1 MLAAAGV
8 AVVAAAGAGFAAGTA
23 VGGGG
28 TQPEDVLP
36 DTVVAYVDVDL
47 DPPAQQKVNLVRLLG
62 QFGGV
67 KREYGGEPDLRSVA
81 VDWLLKGSALADA
94 DVEAWVGDRVGLGVS
109 WDPDAE
115 ALTPVAALQV
125 TDERAA
131 VSDLRRVV
139 KPDQIA
145 TVDGYVVVTGDLF
158 AEFDALG
165 PLDGVAGSDLPGSQS
180 AADVVAAGES
190 SPLSASSAFT
200 TVFDHLDDGLVTM
213 YLNGDRMAEAG
224 DQVAGSL
231 GLVGPGLSDIFSRWS
246 TSGQAGA
253 VFRAEPDALELLAW
267 SSVAPPGGGARAQL
281 AGTLPEST
289 LVAVETT
296 GGSMLVTE
304 RWDQFLRAAVADGTS
319 PKDIDRAVTDL
330 EAQYG
335 LRLPG
340 DLETMAGEDA
350 VLAVDGEGLLTGVPG
365 IGLRSVTDPAAGAD
379 VASRIEAGLAD
390 VTGGFG
396 ITAQGLDD
404 GFVIATTDAYAE
416 QLAAGDG
423 TLGADA
429 DFRAAVPD
437 APSATTVIWVNF
449 SPVKG
454 FASLAAPDSA
464 DLITPLQAFGF
475 TISPDDGGSMV
486 RARLVFDEGDTT

>member
-1 MLAAAGV
+1 VLAIAGT
-8 AVVAAAGAGFAAGTA
+8 AVVAAASAGFAAGTA

-67 KREYGGEPDLRSVA
+67 KRQYGSEPDLRSVA

-94 DVEAWVGDRVGLGVS
+94 DVNAWIGDRVGLGVS
-109 WDPDAE
+109 WDPEAE

-131 VSDLRRVV
+131 VSDLKGVV
-139 KPDQIA
+139 APDQVA
-145 TVDGYVVVTGDLF
+145 VVDGYIIVTGDLF
-158 AEFDALG
+158 AEFDALDS
-165 PLDGVAGSDLPGSQS
+165 LDGVVGSDGLGSQS
-180 AADVVAAGES
+180 AADVVAAGQS
-190 SPLSASSAFT
+190 APLSASPAFT
-200 TVFDHLDDGLVTM
+200 TVFDRLDDGLATM
-213 YLNGDRMAEAG
+213 YVNGDRMAELG

-231 GLVGPGLSDIFSRWS
+231 GPVGPGFSDVFSRWGR
-246 TSGQAGA
+246 SGQAGA

-267 SSVAPPGGGARAQL
+267 SSVAPPGGGERAQL

-296 GGSMLVTE
+296 GGSSLVTE
-304 RWDQFLRAAVADGTS
+304 RWNQVGRALGVDGAT
-319 PKDIDRAVTDL
+319 PKDFDSAVTDL

-365 IGLRSVTDPAAGAD
+365 IGLRSVTDPVAGTD
-379 VASRIEAGLAD
+379 VASRVEARLAD

-396 ITAQGLDD
+396 ITAHGIDD
-404 GFVIATTDAYAE
+404 GFVIATTDAYAD

-423 TLGADA
+423 ALGTDPA
-429 DFRAAVPD
+429 FQAALPD
-437 APSATTVIWVNF
+437 APTATTVIWVNF

-454 FASLAAPDSA
+454 FASLAAPESA
-464 DLITPLQAFGF
+464 DLIAPLEAFGF

-486 RARLVFDEGDTT
+486 RARLMFDEGDTA